1 LYGQGSTV
9 LFGGKLP
16 RSLLTLDQ
24 EAVIRELKAVALEK
38 AKGADLLRIY
48 WYDTVGFKGPTS
60 DQTSLAGLDDIKFRV
75 ALANQPGEQHWVD
88 SLVTA
93 DLVELARLKSICDAV
108 LLSGD
113 EGLRIGIQIAQSYG
127 IRVHL
132 IAIQPTRLQS
142 RFPLQEADTTTEW
155 NQHIIERIL
164 SARPGG
170 TVTATLAPSPTSI
183 SVTVAADLDPRIDK
197 VALDLVATMDEEEI
211 KAVHTFLDTARRVP
225 PEFDGKLLGLCRDEL
240 GRDLTIRERRHAR
253 ARFSEAVETRG
264 KAF

>member
-16 RSLLTLDQ
+16 RSLLTLDP
-24 EAVIRELKAVALEK
+24 EAVIRELKTVAFEK

-48 WYDTVGFKGPTS
+48 WYDTIGFKGPTS
-60 DQTSLAGLDDIKFRV
+60 DQTSLARLDDIKFRV

-88 SLVTA
+88 SLITA

-113 EGLRIGIQIAQSYG
+113 EGLRIGIQIAQSHG

-132 IAIQPTRLQS
+132 IAIQPTKLQS
-142 RFPLQEADTTTEW
+142 RVPLQEGDTTTEW
-155 NQHIIERIL
+155 NQHVIERIL
-164 SARPGG
+164 SARPSG
-170 TVTATLAPSPTSI
+170 TVTATLAPSPGSI
-183 SVTVAADLDPRIDK
+183 SVTIADLDPRIEK
-197 VALDLVATMDEEEI
+197 VALDLVATMDEGEI
-211 KAVHTFLDTARRVP
+211 KAVHTFLDTAGRVP

-253 ARFSEAVETRG
+253 AQFSTAVKTRG